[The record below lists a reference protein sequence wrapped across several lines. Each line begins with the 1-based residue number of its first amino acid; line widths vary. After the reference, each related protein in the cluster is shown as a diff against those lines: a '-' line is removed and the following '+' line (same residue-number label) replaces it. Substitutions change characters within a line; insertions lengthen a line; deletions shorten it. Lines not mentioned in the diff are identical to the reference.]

1 MADKKTETK
10 APAKKA
16 APKAAAP
23 KAAAPKPGRPPKV
36 AEITELD
43 LGPKLVALVNRAAD
57 NLGVDRSVVV
67 RALARKG
74 GDDLRRSG
82 PIGVR
87 MGLKR
92 YL

>member
-10 APAKKA
+10 APAKK
-16 APKAAAP
+16 AAP

-43 LGPKLVALVNRAAD
+43 LGPKLVEMINNTAQS
-57 NLGVDRSVVV
+57 LGVERDVVV
-67 RALARKG
+67 RALTRKG
-74 GDDLRRSG
+74 GEDLRRVG
-82 PIGVR
+82 PIGIR
-87 MGLKR
+87 MALRR

>member
-1 MADKKTETK
+1 MADKKTEKK
-10 APAKKA
+10 APAKK
-16 APKAAAP
+16 AAP

-43 LGPKLVALVNRAAD
+43 LGPKLVSLVNKAAD
-57 NLGVDRSVVV
+57 SLGVDRSVVV

-74 GDDLRRSG
+74 GDDLRRVG
-82 PIGVR
+82 PIGIR
-87 MGLKR
+87 MALKR